1 MASGYDISNKHTF
14 RLMQGRLGVYDKR
27 PYDPKTTDP
36 ELDGILHQS
45 ARLRV
50 QGGNRQQERMIK
62 DKRRS
67 LDRAVWYSYQAA
79 EVVRTS
85 AEYKKPVKALINP
98 NKLKQDYDD
107 KIISVGYE
115 YNFKPGDI
123 FEWLGTR
130 SHWIIYLQDV
140 TELAYFRGDI
150 RKCSH
155 QISWEDENG
164 RHSTYAAIRG
174 PVETKINYIQKHG
187 ISVDLPNLSLN
198 ILMPSTK
205 ETLEYFRRYA
215 KFYLQNNIEGSEK
228 ICWRVEAID
237 WLSTPGILEINATEY
252 YANKDEDNIEEGLL
266 IDTGEKWFYTES
278 SKQTLCEL
286 YKISIIKY
294 KDLER
299 LFRYETDTGRI
310 FITCYNGIGSYLNA
324 PDKSDNEKLFVKKY
338 PQIDQYGNFIKKH
351 GKILYEIVVLTK
363 QEYID
368 YTIPLWFRFIE
379 SKGEEQNEQRQ
390 TE

>member
-1 MASGYDISNKHTF
+1 
-14 RLMQGRLGVYDKR
+14 MQGRLGIYDKR
-27 PYDPKTTDP
+27 PYEPQKTDP
-36 ELDGILHQS
+36 AISGVKEQAIKM
-45 ARLRV
+45 RFN
-50 QGGNRQQERMIK
+50 GGNKQQERMIK

-123 FEWLGTR
+123 FEWLGTC

-252 YANKDEDNIEEGLL
+252 YANKDEDNIEEGIIGGL
-266 IDTGEKWFYTES
+266 ILEPENPNKPEIERAIVGDTFIKPKKTYE
-278 SKQTLCEL
+278 
-286 YKISIIKY
+286 YK
-294 KDLER
+294 
-299 LFRYETDTGRI
+299 
-310 FITCYNGIGSYLNA
+310 YNGSENF
-324 PDKSDNEKLFVKKY
+324 DWFVEKKY
-338 PQIDQYGNFIKKH
+338 PVVIEEDPLDPKHIFLKWNNTYSGQFDLLYGELSKT
-351 GKILYEIVVLTK
+351 IVV
-363 QEYID
+363 
-368 YTIPLWFRFIE
+368 E
-379 SKGEEQNEQRQ
+379 SLF
-390 TE
+390 